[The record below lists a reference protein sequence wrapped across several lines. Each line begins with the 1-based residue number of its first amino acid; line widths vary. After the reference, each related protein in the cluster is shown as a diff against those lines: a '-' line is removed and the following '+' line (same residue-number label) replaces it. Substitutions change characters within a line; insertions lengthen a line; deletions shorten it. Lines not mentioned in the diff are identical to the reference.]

1 MKRFIIDII
10 LFSLLMAAG
19 LGACELFVRTRTNTI
34 SYQHHYVHEHGDGIT
49 TLILGAS
56 SIWWGTDP
64 SLFPSD
70 SVFSMANNG
79 QSLHHSRRILE
90 TCSPY
95 MPALRE
101 VILGILPC
109 SFTDYPNEVT
119 DSWMSEIPYTIYTE
133 FNEHHPWSRYNFE
146 ISFPPRFRQIL
157 VPWLDGTHDKFDRL
171 GHSTQSPQQERAPAW
186 RDGFRW
192 ISKGHVARD
201 FRYVRYNTAEMR
213 ALLEFC
219 RSKNIKVTVVQTPLY
234 PAYTLGIP
242 HRQMA
247 LHYTLLRGLQREF
260 GFRFLD
266 YADDPR
272 IGADAF
278 YDVVHLSTDT
288 GACRFT
294 PLLVRDLGLCAPPT
308 QQITPDA
315 R

>member
-1 MKRFIIDII
+1 MKRFIMNVI

-19 LGACELFVRTRTNTI
+19 LGTCELYVRTRVNSM
-34 SYQHHYVHEHGDGIT
+34 SYQHAYATRNGHRIS

-56 SIWWGTDP
+56 SIWWGVDP
-64 SLFPSD
+64 ALFPSD
-70 SVFSMANNG
+70 SVFSMASNG

-90 TCSPY
+90 TRGES

-101 VILGILPC
+101 VVLGILPC

-119 DSWMSEIPYTIYTE
+119 DSWMSEIPYTIYTG
-133 FNEHHPWSRYNFE
+133 FNDHHPLSRYNFE
-146 ISFPPRFRQIL
+146 IAFPPRFRQIL
-157 VPWLDGTHDKFDRL
+157 LPWLDSPHNRFDSL
-171 GHSTQSPQQERAPAW
+171 GHSTQSPQRERERQW
-186 RDGFRW
+186 RAGFRW

-201 FRYVRYNTAEMR
+201 FRYAGYNTGELR
-213 ALLEFC
+213 ALLDYC
-219 RSKNIKVTVVQTPLY
+219 RRRGIAVTIVQTPLY

-242 HRQMA
+242 PRQTA
-247 LHYTLLRGLQREF
+247 LHYSILRGLQQEY

-278 YDVVHLSTDT
+278 FDVVHLSTDT

-294 PLLVRDLGLCAPPT
+294 PLLVKDLNDSEPP
-308 QQITPDA
+308 
-315 R
+315 RSHRH